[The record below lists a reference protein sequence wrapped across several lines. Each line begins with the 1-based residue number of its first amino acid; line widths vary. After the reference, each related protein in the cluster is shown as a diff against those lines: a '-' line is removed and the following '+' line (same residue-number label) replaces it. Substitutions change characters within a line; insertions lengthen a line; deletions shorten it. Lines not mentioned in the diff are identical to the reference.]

1 MRNDEDRRYNWLG
14 GAPIR
19 RLLLVLG
26 SLAAG
31 CGSGGGSYQAA
42 LPTRDA
48 VAIKVPGAG
57 SSASASSVRTETL
70 GTQATFYTMTR
81 QISTQLNGA
90 AASFFGFID
99 QAVATP
105 PSAQDAT
112 HAYWG
117 PFTPALSPM
126 TVELAVER
134 VDAQDY
140 NFFLGGKPK
149 GAPDSAFAGLL
160 GGSTHQV
167 DATHGSGQLEVN
179 FTTMNALD
187 PTTNPSTGA
196 IAFVHDNTADPRT
209 VDVHFSD
216 FLDGTAGATPMNATY
231 QYAEHADSS
240 GSFQFGLRSNFDN
253 DANGILEDVALVSR
267 WVASGAGRADLIAQN
282 GSLPAGFVVHA
293 TECWDQNFQRVYY
306 TEDVDP
312 SKTEGDVSACALP

>member
-1 MRNDEDRRYNWLG
+1 MRRV
-14 GAPIR
+14 
-19 RLLLVLG
+19 LLVLG

-31 CGSGGGSYQAA
+31 CGAGSDPYQAA
-42 LPTRDA
+42 LPTREA
-48 VAIKVPGAG
+48 VAINVPGGAG
-57 SSASASSVRTETL
+57 ASTTSVRNEALL
-70 GTQATFYTMTR
+70 GAQATFYTMTR

-90 AASFFGFID
+90 AATFFGMID
-99 QAVATP
+99 NAVASP

-126 TVELAVER
+126 TVELTVER

-149 GAPDSAFAGLL
+149 GAPDSAFMGLL
-160 GGSTHQV
+160 GGNTHQV
-167 DATHGSGQLEVN
+167 DPTHGSGELEVN
-179 FTTMNALD
+179 FTTMNSLD

-209 VDVHFSD
+209 VDVHFGN
-216 FLDGTAGATPMNATY
+216 FLDGTPGATPLNATY
-231 QYAEHADSS
+231 QYAEHPDTS
-240 GSFQFGLRSNFDN
+240 GTFQFGLRANFDN
-253 DANGILEDVALVSR
+253 DPNGILEDVALQSR
-267 WVASGAGRADLIAQN
+267 WLASGAGRADLVASG

-293 TECWDQNFQRVYY
+293 TECWDANFARVFY

-312 SKTEGDVSACALP
+312 TKTEGSVSACALP